1 MRISDWSSDV
11 CSSDLR
17 APAVAPRG
25 DAGEG
30 GAEVRVRVDVLGSF
44 VGGAQAGEGAPRP
57 ERAHQGGLRGKFVT
71 VSYIWGGHGLRPLL
85 MGSRDRRRGP
95 FLVLE
100 GLVRESRL
108 MVEMLRSD

>member
-1 MRISDWSSDV
+1 MIRRPPRSTRTTHSFPTRR
-11 CSSDLR
+11 SSDL
-17 APAVAPRG
+17 
-25 DAGEG
+25 
-30 GAEVRVRVDVLGSF
+30 VRVRGDVLGSF

-100 GLVRESRL
+100 GDRKSTRL
-108 MVEMLRSD
+108 NSSH